1 MSFKIRGCFA
11 LFAAAGVSLGLL
23 SGCGKQGNPLPPLR
37 AVPVTTQDL
46 SARQQG
52 TRILLDSTYPKTTA
66 AGTALPG
73 LQAIEVYESLQPA
86 PREGAPAPIDPRLFN
101 ASAQLQQTLSA
112 GDVGAA
118 TFGDRLILT
127 LPLPEPLEDPARA
140 RYYGIRTVSTDG
152 NRSELSNL
160 VALVPRKPPAA
171 PSGVSAMARTEGVL
185 VEWTPVAEVL
195 GYGIYRRG
203 AQERAYGAP
212 LQLLPGAEQR
222 SWLDTTARFGQSYIY
237 AVTAIVQ
244 ANPIIESAITSEH
257 EVRYTDRFA
266 PAVPGDLVAL
276 AQPGQVRLVWRASEA
291 PDFAGYHVY
300 RRDEGGDFRRITE
313 QPLPTPEYVD
323 TGVAVGQTYGYRV
336 TAVDQA
342 GNESAPSPDVRAAV
356 P

>member
-1 MSFKIRGCFA
+1 MSFNLRGFFA
-11 LFAAAGVSLGLL
+11 LCAALVVLA
-23 SGCGKQGNPLPPLR
+23 GCGKQGNPQPPLR
-37 AVPVTTQDL
+37 AVPATTQDL
-46 SARQQG
+46 KARQQG
-52 TRILLDSTYPKTTA
+52 PRVLLDFTYPKTTA
-66 AGTALPG
+66 VGTALAG
-73 LQAIEVYESLQPA
+73 LNAIEVYESLQPA
-86 PREGAPAPIDPRLFN
+86 PREGAPAPLDPRIFSS
-101 ASAQLQQTLSA
+101 SAQLQQTLAA

-118 TFGDRLILT
+118 TFGDRLIIA
-127 LPLPEPLEDPARA
+127 LPLPEPLEEPARA
-140 RYYGIRTVSTDG
+140 RYYGVRTVGAAGD
-152 NRSELSNL
+152 RSELSNL
-160 VALVPRKPPAA
+160 TALVPRKPPAA
-171 PSGVSAMARTEGVL
+171 PDNASATARADGVF
-185 VEWTPVAEVL
+185 VEWNPVAEVL

-276 AQPGQVRLVWRASEA
+276 TEPGRVRLVWRASEA
-291 PDFAGYHVY
+291 ADFAGYHVY
-300 RRDEGGDFRRITE
+300 RREGDGEFRRITE

-323 TGVAVGQTYGYRV
+323 TGLAAGRTYGYRV
-336 TAVDQA
+336 TAVDQT
-342 GNESAPSPDVRAAV
+342 GNESAPSPEVRAAV